1 MVKTIIVPKEDME
14 VVRKYLRFKYDS
26 GCTADAVVLIDEN
39 ILSSLPEEQ
48 ASCIKK
54 IDGMYAN
61 YKFYGEAD
69 MWVDI
74 VDSTDHIFLDWL
86 GGN

>member
-1 MVKTIIVPKEDME
+1 MIKTIIVPKEDME

-26 GCTADAVVLIDEN
+26 GYTADAVVLIDEN

-48 ASCIKK
+48 VFYIKK
-54 IDGMYAN
+54 RDGIYVN
-61 YKFYGEAD
+61 YDFYGEAD

-74 VDSTDHIFLDWL
+74 VDSTDHIFLEWL
-86 GGN
+86 G